1 MEYFIQQ
8 LINGLTL
15 GAMFGLIAIGY
26 TMVYGI
32 LGMVNFAHG
41 DIFMIGGFVS
51 VITFLVLGYA
61 GLTWIP
67 LALVVM
73 LIMAMLF
80 TSLHGWAVERL
91 GYRAWRNSNRLAAL
105 ISAIGMSIFLENYV
119 QILQGARNK
128 ALRPLI
134 SGGVELVTS
143 SSGFTVR
150 FAYMQMIILAVTTV
164 LMVGFSLL

>member
-41 DIFMIGGFVS
+41 DVFMIGGFVS
-51 VITFLVLGYA
+51 IITFLLLGYI
-61 GLTWIP
+61 GVTWVP
-67 LALVVM
+67 LALATMLVM
-73 LIMAMLF
+73 TMGF
-80 TSLHGWAVERL
+80 TALHGWAVERL
-91 GYRAWRNSNRLAAL
+91 GYRALRNSNRLAPL

-119 QILQGARNK
+119 QVLQGARNK
-128 ALRPLI
+128 ALRPMI
-134 SGGVELVTS
+134 SGGVELITS
-143 SSGFTVR
+143 STGFTVR
-150 FAYMQMIILAVTTV
+150 FAYMQMVILVLTTV
-164 LMVGFSLL
+164 L